1 MNTIILFVVLTV
13 FIFVVAYYWDK
24 NYKKITDIRTY
35 EDVEKLVEFDG
46 DFQYRDDGFYIKL
59 NDSKRFIKWTEI
71 IQVTFKNYI
80 VVGEFDTFYQI
91 QTENE
96 TFEIDTE
103 KSGFYKF
110 KIKLDENLGIINNW
124 QNELKKSGKEEI
136 IFDRSFHYA
145 N

>member
-1 MNTIILFVVLTV
+1 MNTIILFGVLSV
-13 FIFVVAYYWDK
+13 LIFVVAYYWDK

-35 EDVEKLVEFDG
+35 EDVEKLAEYDG

-59 NDSKRFIKWTEI
+59 NDSKRFIKWNEI
-71 IQVTFKNYI
+71 IQVTFKNYV

-136 IFDRSFHYA
+136 IFYRSSHYA

>member
-1 MNTIILFVVLTV
+1 MNTIILFGVLSV
-13 FIFVVAYYWDK
+13 LIFVVAYYWDK

-35 EDVEKLVEFDG
+35 EDVEKLAEYDG

-59 NDSKRFIKWTEI
+59 NDSKRFIKWNEI

-136 IFDRSFHYA
+136 VFDRSSHYA

>member
-1 MNTIILFVVLTV
+1 MNKIILFVILTV
-13 FIFVVAYYWDK
+13 LIFIVAYYWDK
-24 NYKKITDIRTY
+24 KHRKITDIRTY
-35 EDVEKLVEFDG
+35 QDIEKLTEFDG
-46 DFQYRDDGFYIKL
+46 DFEYRNDGFYIKL
-59 NDSKRFIKWTEI
+59 KDSRRFVKWNDIINVLSKK
-71 IQVTFKNYI
+71 YS
-80 VVGEFDTFYQI
+80 VVGETDTVYQI

-124 QNELKKSGKEEI
+124 QNELSKPAKEEI
-136 IFDRSFHYA
+136 IFDRYSHYP